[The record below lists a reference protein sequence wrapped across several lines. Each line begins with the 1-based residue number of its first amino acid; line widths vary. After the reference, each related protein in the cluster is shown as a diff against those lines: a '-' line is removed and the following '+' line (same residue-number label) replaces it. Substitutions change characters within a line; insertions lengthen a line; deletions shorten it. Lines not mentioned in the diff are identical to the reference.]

1 MTEQTT
7 APATHT
13 AHFGAPVPE
22 FEITV
27 PTELGK
33 ILYVCVDFPG
43 MWMVREDGP
52 SGRPLGLISQIH
64 GGAGFGASTITRTD
78 GQRHQGFA
86 PPQFKDAAL
95 WLYENAPQG

>member
-7 APATHT
+7 TAPTHT
-13 AHFGAPVPE
+13 DLYGAPVPE

-27 PTELGK
+27 PDSDK

-43 MWMVREDGP
+43 MWMVREDG
-52 SGRPLGLISQIH
+52 SNGRPLGMISQIH
-64 GGAGFGASTITRTD
+64 GGAGFGAATITRAD
-78 GQRHQGFA
+78 GQRRKGFA

-95 WLYENAPQG
+95 WLYENA